1 MRTAPVLLRGA
12 YGLALCA
19 APGTLIRLAGGPPAT
34 PRDRA
39 VARVLGVRQLAQAVV
54 SAAALSPGGAPGGR
68 AVVLTLGAEVDALH
82 AASML
87 ALALADP
94 PRRRAGLA
102 EAVIALAFAA
112 DALARR
118 PQVNNVNQRSWQS

>member
-94 PRRRAGLA
+94 PRRRAGQPAGGLA
-102 EAVIALAFAA
+102 PRYAGRPPS
-112 DALARR
+112 RR
-118 PQVNNVNQRSWQS
+118 PPRDNP